1 MYKKILL
8 HGATN
13 CGSSNYGDFLY
24 GYIVY
29 HFFKHKNMDVE
40 FYQPSPF
47 FIQYIEEYNS
57 VIKFKKNKADLIVY
71 IPGGY
76 FGEGHKAKLKENIIQ
91 FLRFM
96 PLGIWASYK
105 KKPIIVMGIGAGPI
119 NNIFMKFAIKRI
131 CNNAKFVTTRDKISY
146 DELKKICP
154 KANIT
159 ECGDLILT
167 RKLNEKGIKTEQI
180 DKIARLNKKIILVH
194 YNHDKE
200 ALKKFAEAINIFIND
215 NKDYFVIVS
224 ADSILENE
232 EEYYN
237 EFRKIFKYESE
248 HFVYNN
254 PFEMTELLKLSDIV
268 LTCKLHIGVVS
279 ALYEKSVVVA
289 ACHPEKTMRFYEQID
304 EANRCVEL
312 EKIESHQLANLLEE
326 YKEKNIKIKD
336 EVIDEANKTWKLLE
350 NFLGDEIEKR

>member
-29 HFFKHKNMDVE
+29 HFFKQKNMDVE

-47 FIQYIEEYNS
+47 FLKYMEDCESI
-57 VIKFKKNKADLIVY
+57 IKFKKNKADLIVY

-76 FGEGHKAKLKENIIQ
+76 FGEGHKASLKENIIQ

-96 PLGIWASYK
+96 PLGIWTSYK
-105 KKPIIVMGIGAGPI
+105 KKAIIVMGIGAGPI
-119 NNIFMKFAIKRI
+119 KNTFMKFAIKKI
-131 CNNAKFVTTRDKISY
+131 CNKAEFVTTRDKISY
-146 DELKKICP
+146 NELEKICP
-154 KANIT
+154 NANIT

-167 RKLNEKGIKTEQI
+167 RKIDEKEIKTEPI
-180 DKIARLNKKIILVH
+180 KKIARLNRKIILVH
-194 YNHDKE
+194 YNHNKE
-200 ALKKFAEAINIFIND
+200 ALKKFAEALNVFIKN
-215 NKDYFVIVS
+215 NRDYYIIVS

-232 EEYYN
+232 EENYK
-237 EFRKIFKYESE
+237 EFKKICKYESE
-248 HFVYNN
+248 HFIYNN
-254 PFEMTELLKLSDIV
+254 PFEMTELLKLSNLV
-268 LTCKLHIGVVS
+268 LTCKLHVGVVA
-279 ALYEKSVVVA
+279 ALYEKSVVAA

-304 EANRCVEL
+304 EPNRCVEL
-312 EKIESHQLANLLEE
+312 GKIEPHQLANLLEE

-336 EVIDEANKTWKLLE
+336 EVIDKANKTWEILE
-350 NFLGDEIEKR
+350 NFLEG

>member
-1 MYKKILL
+1 MYKRILL

-29 HFFKHKNMDVE
+29 QFFEQKKMNVE
-40 FYQPSPF
+40 FYQPSAF
-47 FIQYIEEYNS
+47 FMEYIENYNNI
-57 VIKFKKNKADLIVY
+57 IKFKKNKADLIVY

-76 FGEGHKAKLKENIIQ
+76 FGEGHKAKLKENIMQ

-96 PLGIWASYK
+96 PLGIWASCK

-119 NNIFMKFAIKRI
+119 NNIFMKLAIKRI
-131 CNNAKFVTTRDKISY
+131 CNNAKFVTTRDNISY
-146 DELKKICP
+146 KELKKICP
-154 KANIT
+154 KANII

-167 RKLNEKGIKTEQI
+167 KKWNENKIKTGQI
-180 DKIARLNKKIILVH
+180 NKIAGLNKKIILVH

-200 ALKKFAEAINIFIND
+200 ALKKFAEALNIFINN
-215 NKDYFVIVS
+215 NKEYFVVVS

-232 EEYYN
+232 DEYYN
-237 EFRKIFKYESE
+237 EFKKIFKYRSE

-254 PFEMTELLKLSDIV
+254 PFEMTELLKLSNVV

-279 ALYEKSVVVA
+279 ALYEKSVIAA
-289 ACHPEKTMRFYEQID
+289 ACHPEKTMRFYEQIN
-304 EANRCVEL
+304 ESNRCIEL
-312 EKIESHQLANLLEE
+312 EKIEPYQLANLLEK
-326 YKEKNIKIKD
+326 YKEKRINIKD
-336 EVIDEANKTWKLLE
+336 EVVDKANKTWKILE
-350 NFLGDEIEKR
+350 DFLGDENEKR